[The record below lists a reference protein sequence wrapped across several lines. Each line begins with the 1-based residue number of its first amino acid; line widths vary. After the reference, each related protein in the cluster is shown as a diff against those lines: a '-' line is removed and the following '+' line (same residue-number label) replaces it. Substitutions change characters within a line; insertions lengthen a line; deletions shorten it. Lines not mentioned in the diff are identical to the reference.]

1 MTKHTVSKLT
11 GPYGDVVE
19 NEYVYR
25 GVEFERDDS
34 HRGYWGHYK
43 TSWNV
48 GGTRIRTA
56 TRKDLLSA
64 IDRYFDN
71 KQKDVV

>member
-1 MTKHTVSKLT
+1 MKTYTVTKLKDSA
-11 GPYGDVVE
+11 GNPIE

-25 GVEFERDDS
+25 GVEFEKNDS
-34 HRGYWGHYK
+34 RRGYWGHYK

-48 GGTRIRTA
+48 GGTRIRTQ
-56 TRKDLLSA
+56 TRRDLLSS

-71 KQKDVV
+71 KKEL